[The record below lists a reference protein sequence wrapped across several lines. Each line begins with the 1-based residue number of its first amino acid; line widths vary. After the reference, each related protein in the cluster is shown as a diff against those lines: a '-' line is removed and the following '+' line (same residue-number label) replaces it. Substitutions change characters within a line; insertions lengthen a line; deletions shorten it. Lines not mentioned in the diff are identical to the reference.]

1 MQAVHTCGHEEVNAF
16 PGRVLPAAVKPQVN
30 TGFCVGVRIFQPRLH
45 LKACMRSHT
54 SVGLR
59 EISLQLIFHICSPLR
74 QYVGPFDNIGPTT
87 SGGVCSGLT
96 LAVPGPLNWAVSA
109 ASLEATRATRSL
121 CA

>member
-1 MQAVHTCGHEEVNAF
+1 
-16 PGRVLPAAVKPQVN
+16 
-30 TGFCVGVRIFQPRLH
+30 
-45 LKACMRSHT
+45 MRSHT

-74 QYVGPFDNIGPTT
+74 QYVGSFDNIGPVS

-96 LAVPGPLNWAVSA
+96 LAAPGPLNWSA
-109 ASLEATRATRSL
+109 STASSEATQATRSL